1 MGTQA
6 GKILQKPLC
15 RLLDRL
21 EMRKIIPASQ
31 HCGGTDPDLQVE
43 PEEAATQKH
52 SYVRK
57 SVCVWVCV
65 MHGAVYTRQPG
76 PGKTLSSMAAGAHR
90 QLVSVGG

>member
-1 MGTQA
+1 
-6 GKILQKPLC
+6 
-15 RLLDRL
+15 
-21 EMRKIIPASQ
+21 MRKIIPASQ
-31 HCGGTDPDLQVE
+31 HCGGTDPDLQAE

-57 SVCVWVCV
+57 SVCVGLCHAWSCP
-65 MHGAVYTRQPG
+65 HTAAG

>member
-1 MGTQA
+1 MVTQA

-31 HCGGTDPDLQVE
+31 HCGGTDPDLQAE

-52 SYVRK
+52 GYVRK
-57 SVCVWVCV
+57 SVCVCVWVCV
-65 MHGAVYTRQPG
+65 MHGAVHTRQQG
-76 PGKTLSSMAAGAHR
+76 QERRSARWL
-90 QLVSVGG
+90 LVLTDSWFL